1 MSFKAVNWAWDQKGL
16 TPHQKLVLLALA
28 NRHNPDV
35 GCFPSLNK
43 LVEDVEFSKSTVQR
57 SIQKLQELG
66 LIRVEH
72 ATRQNGSQTSNR
84 YHLHFEGGS
93 GETTTHSHSDYPPVS
108 ERLPHKQVKDKQVR
122 DKQLILNKRNFEC
135 FYEKYPRRIG
145 KIAAEKAWEKAIKK
159 VDPNLL
165 VVKAKIY
172 ANHVQASQIPM
183 KFVPHPATWLN
194 QGRWEDE
201 LAHVGDKT
209 TTDILNG
216 LFQTGPMGI
225 EKQ

>member
-66 LIRVEH
+66 LIRVEN
-72 ATRQNGSQTSNR
+72 AKRENGSQTSNR
-84 YHLHFEGGS
+84 YHLQFEAGVR
-93 GETTTHSHSDYPPVS
+93 ETTPHSQSDYPPVS
-108 ERLPHKQVKDKQVR
+108 ERLPHKQVKDKQVS
-122 DKQLILNKRNFEC
+122 LIDNNLFEK
-135 FYEKYPRRIG
+135 FYEKYPKHVGR
-145 KIAAEKAWEKAIKK
+145 IAAEKAWEKAVKK
-159 VDPNLL
+159 VEPNVL
-165 VVKAKIY
+165 VVSAEIY
-172 ANHVQASQIPM
+172 ANHVKGSQIPM

-201 LAHVGDKT
+201 LSHVGDKT

-216 LFQTGPMGI
+216 LFYTGPMGI

>member
-66 LIRVEH
+66 FIRVEEKH
-72 ATRQNGSQTSNR
+72 RENGSQTSNR
-84 YHLHFEGGS
+84 YYLNFEEGVR
-93 GETTTHSHSDYPPVS
+93 ETTSHSHSDYPPVS
-108 ERLPHKQVKDKQVR
+108 ERLPHKQVRDKQVS
-122 DKQLILNKRNFEC
+122 LIDNNLFEK
-135 FYEKYPRRIG
+135 FYQNYPRRIG
-145 KIAAEKAWEKAIKK
+145 KIAAEKAWEKAVKK
-159 VDPNLL
+159 VDPNIL
-165 VVKAKIY
+165 VTSAEIY
-172 ANHVQASQIPM
+172 ANHVKGSQLQI

-201 LAHVGDKT
+201 LSHVGDKT

-216 LFQTGPMGI
+216 LFYTGPMGI

>member
-66 LIRVEH
+66 FIRVEEKH
-72 ATRQNGSQTSNR
+72 RDNGSQTSNR
-84 YHLHFEGGS
+84 YYLNFEEGVR
-93 GETTTHSHSDYPPVS
+93 ETTPHSQSDYPPVS
-108 ERLPHKQVKDKQVR
+108 ERLPHKQVRDKQVS
-122 DKQLILNKRNFEC
+122 LIDNNLFEK
-135 FYEKYPRRIG
+135 FYQNYPRRIG
-145 KIAAEKAWEKAIKK
+145 KIAAEKAWEKAVKK
-159 VDPNLL
+159 VDPNIL
-165 VVKAKIY
+165 VTSAEIY
-172 ANHVQASQIPM
+172 ANHVKGSQLQI

-201 LAHVGDKT
+201 LSHVGDKT

-216 LFQTGPMGI
+216 LFYTGPMGI

>member
-35 GCFPSLNK
+35 GCFPSLKK

-57 SIQKLQELG
+57 SLQKLQELG

-84 YHLHFEGGS
+84 YHLHFEGDV
-93 GETTTHSHSDYPPVS
+93 GENTPRSHTDTPPVS
-108 ERLPHKQVKDKQVR
+108 DRHPHKQVKDKQVS
-122 DKQLILNKRNFEC
+122 LIDKRNFEC

-159 VDPNLL
+159 ADPNLL

-216 LFQTGPMGI
+216 LFHTGPMGI
-225 EKQ
+225 AKQ